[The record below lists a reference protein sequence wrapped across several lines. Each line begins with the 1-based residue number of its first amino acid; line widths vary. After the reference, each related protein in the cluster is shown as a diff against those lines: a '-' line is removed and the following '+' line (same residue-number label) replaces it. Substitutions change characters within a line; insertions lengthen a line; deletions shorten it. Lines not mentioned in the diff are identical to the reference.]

1 MHHPLVVRAGKHD
14 ICTYKVGQILL
25 AWGVPQD
32 PLFVRQGGR
41 MTSSCKVR
49 PWCERIP
56 RAGFSSSRLARLRAG
71 RRCE

>member
-32 PLFVRQGGR
+32 PLSRPLERAAWPCHEGNGIPTTQDA
-41 MTSSCKVR
+41 SALCK
-49 PWCERIP
+49 C
-56 RAGFSSSRLARLRAG
+56 ALSA
-71 RRCE
+71 